1 MTTQPPDITDQI
13 ITDDHDIPN
22 IEDIFN
28 LDWTSLENDGID
40 FLNWVQDIPTTF
52 ITAQAKAVAGIL
64 HWTIWTEANVV
75 DSLIDIAGYESVHI
89 IPAMEALADWLI
101 SDTGVGTL
109 KTAIGVGLLGGL
121 SARTGLGGLVGKA
134 RDHQRR
140 AGYVTEE
147 ELREQ
152 LEGAATKEDIG
163 QAFIVE
169 TVDKL
174 RSGEISLMLD
184 AIWGTQRPDIR
195 GLDPT
200 C

>member
-28 LDWTSLENDGID
+28 LDWTTLEHDGID
-40 FLNWVQDIPTTF
+40 FANWIADIPSTF
-52 ITAQAKAVAGIL
+52 LTAQAKAVAGIL

-75 DSLIDIAGYESVHI
+75 
-89 IPAMEALADWLI
+89 
-101 SDTGVGTL
+101 
-109 KTAIGVGLLGGL
+109 
-121 SARTGLGGLVGKA
+121 
-134 RDHQRR
+134 DHQRR